1 MIQLE
6 CSIMFMNIRLDAWY
20 MKKKKNMNHG
30 FVVDGVGPH
39 DHGRAAVSTFQLAW
53 RDGGA

>member
-20 MKKKKNMNHG
+20 MKKNMSHG
-30 FVVDGVGPH
+30 LVVDDVGPH
-39 DHGRAAVSTFQLAW
+39 DHGRAAVWTFQLAW